1 MLKTL
6 KKDLP
11 LHIMLLPAVIVL
23 LVYAY
28 VPMFGIVIAF
38 QDYKPYLGFLRSSF
52 VGLDNFK
59 TLFAT
64 PGFDQALYN
73 TLYIALMK
81 ILTGI
86 IVPVSFALLL
96 NEVKISMFKRSVQ
109 TIIYLPYFVS
119 WVLMAGIIIDILS
132 PTGGIVNQILNQMGF
147 KSLFFLGDNKLFP
160 GVIITTNVW
169 KEFGWGTI
177 IYMAALSGVDPT
189 LYEAATMDGAGHWKQ
204 TIHVTIPCIVP
215 TIILLSI
222 LSLGNILNAGFD
234 QIYNLM
240 SPVVMESGDIIDTL
254 VYRLAFKSAQ
264 FSLSTAAGLFKSAI
278 SCVLIIMSYK
288 LADRLTGYKVF

>member
-1 MLKTL
+1 MRKTFR
-6 KKDLP
+6 KDLP
-11 LHIMLLPAVIVL
+11 LHIMLLPAVVVL
-23 LVYAY
+23 LIYSY
-28 VPMFGIVIAF
+28 IPMFGIIIAF
-38 QDYKPYLGFLRSSF
+38 QDYKTYLGFLGSSL
-52 VGLDNFK
+52 VGLKNFR
-59 TLFAT
+59 TLFTT
-64 PGFDQALYN
+64 PGFNQALSN
-73 TLYIALMK
+73 TISIALMK
-81 ILTGI
+81 IVTGI
-86 IVPVSFALLL
+86 VVPVSFALLL
-96 NEVKISMFKRSVQ
+96 NEVRISGFKRSVQ
-109 TIIYLPYFVS
+109 TIVYLPYFVS
-119 WVLMAGIIIDILS
+119 WVLMSGIIIDILS
-132 PTGGIVNQILNQMGF
+132 PTGGIVNQLLNHMGI
-147 KSLFFLGDNKLFP
+147 KSMFFLGENKLFP
-160 GVIITTNVW
+160 GVIVATNVW

-177 IYMAALSGVDPT
+177 IYMAALSGVNPT

-278 SCVLIIMSYK
+278 SCVLIITSYK